1 MLVINILQGFTGA
14 WPNFLNLHQLY
25 GLYHSNKAKV
35 RLNLLFLGSC
45 LENLGKLK
53 QNLAINANIK
63 HIFAILGVD
72 LNIWRLSASKYA

>member
-1 MLVINILQGFTGA
+1 MLT
-14 WPNFLNLHQLY
+14 
-25 GLYHSNKAKV
+25 
-35 RLNLLFLGSC
+35 LNLLFLGSC

-72 LNIWRLSASKYA
+72 LNIWRLSAVFIEFFGVSGKITSEKYTLLFLYVL